1 MIRIYFSFIFTI
13 LLAFIS
19 QSSMAQCQ
27 ITANAYPKEVC
38 AGDQVTLSATGGC
51 SYYNTNITW
60 QAINVDVSFTN
71 PCGPGFSGAH
81 FWMGSKNH
89 KPKVLTSNYVN
100 VFLEGGAI
108 EWYMRYGRQQDTGT
122 CNAPDAPNEGV
133 ALQYSVDSGATWHN
147 FPGPNKEPVGDL
159 TPGPPFPSTSP
170 GTGSYWQPHYNPG
183 NQQNSELYYWN
194 KYENKI
200 PDGAVSPHT
209 KFRFV
214 QLFHDGQ
221 GNDTWGIDEPNIKL
235 PYGGLNV
242 EWEHGPNML
251 YPPSVTLPERG
262 TEPYDTCFI
271 VTISDTIN
279 SASDTVCITVN
290 PIPKPVIGYEWI
302 ESDEILY
309 SDNSFTANAEW
320 ANADT
325 QWYFDS
331 TATPSSSTDKSVLVT
346 YNSPGTYTAM
356 LEISHNGCKGRST
369 LDAIITSAEEK
380 PEQKRDFQVYPSP
393 SDGKFVVEIPGKID
407 SNINIAIYDTKGKRV
422 ATKNGI
428 RNDQIRFDLSQQSPG
443 VYLMRLQSDKELK
456 TRQIVIE

>member
-19 QSSMAQCQ
+19 QSSMAQCH
-27 ITANAYPKEVC
+27 ITAIAFPKEVC
-38 AGDQVTLSATGGC
+38 PGEQVTLSASGGC
-51 SYYNTNITW
+51 SYLNTNINW
-60 QAINVDVSFTN
+60 QTINVDVSFNN
-71 PCGPGFSGAH
+71 PCGPGASGSH
-81 FWMGSKNH
+81 LWMGSRNQN
-89 KPKVLTSNYVN
+89 PKVLTTDYVN
-100 VFLEGGAI
+100 VFLEGGVI

-122 CNAPDAPNEGV
+122 CNAPNAPNEGV

-147 FPGPNKEPVGDL
+147 FPGPNEEPVGNMDSN
-159 TPGPPFPSTSP
+159 PPFTTTTP
-170 GTGSYWQPHYNPG
+170 GTGSYWQPHFSPQE
-183 NQQNSELYYWN
+183 QQNSELYYWN

-235 PYGGLNV
+235 PYGSLNV

-251 YPPSVTLPERG
+251 NPPSITLPKPG

-279 SASDTVCITVN
+279 SASDTVCVTVN

-302 ESDEILY
+302 ESDEILFT
-309 SDNSFTANAEW
+309 DNSFTANAGW

-331 TATPSSSTDKSVLVT
+331 AATPSSSTDKSVLVT
-346 YNSPGTYTAM
+346 YNSPGTYTTT
-356 LEISHNGCKGRST
+356 LEITYKGCKGRST
-369 LDAIITSAEEK
+369 LDAIITSKEEK
-380 PEQKRDFQVYPSP
+380 QQQTNDFNVYPSP
-393 SDGKFVVEIPGKID
+393 SNGKFIVEIPGKVD
-407 SNINIAIYDTKGKRV
+407 SEINMTIYDTKGKLI
-422 ATKNGI
+422 ATKNKI
-428 RNDQIRFDLSQQSPG
+428 RKDQIRFDLSQQSPG
-443 VYLMRLQSDKELK
+443 IYLIRLQYDEKIK